1 MSLTVLHME
10 QRTDEWYQAR
20 LGMITASSA
29 GSLLTPT
36 GKVADNDSA
45 RRYVTSLAA
54 ERLAGYA
61 EPGRISADMWR
72 GIEEEPL
79 ARAAYVEHQRST
91 VIECGLMVR
100 DDWNFPIGYSP
111 NGLVDDV
118 GQIEIKSRLHHVH
131 VSTVLSASD
140 VPPEVWAQLQC
151 GLLVSGRAWADYISY
166 SSGMALW
173 VKRVY
178 SEPGWHKAIVQ
189 AATQAEDTIAAIVD
203 TYQSR
208 TEGLPVMPRT
218 PDYSEIEV

>member
-1 MSLTVLHME
+1 MNH
-10 QRTDEWYQAR
+10 
-20 LGMITASSA
+20 G
-29 GSLLTPT
+29 
-36 GKVADNDSA
+36 N
-45 RRYVTSLAA
+45 
-54 ERLAGYA
+54 ER
-61 EPGRISADMWR
+61 
-72 GIEEEPL
+72 
-79 ARAAYVEHQRST
+79 
-91 VIECGLMVR
+91 
-100 DDWNFPIGYSP
+100 
-111 NGLVDDV
+111 
-118 GQIEIKSRLHHVH
+118 IKSRLHHVH

-151 GLLVSGRAWADYISY
+151 GLLVSGRSWVDYISY

-178 SEPGWHKAIVQ
+178 PEPGWHKAIVQ

>member
-1 MSLTVLHME
+1 MSLVIRDVE
-10 QRTDEWYQAR
+10 QRSDEWYAAR
-20 LGMITASSA
+20 LGMITASSV
-29 GSLLTPT
+29 GVLLTPT

-45 RRYVTSLAA
+45 RRYVTRLAA

-91 VIECGLMVR
+91 VTECGLMVR
-100 DDWNFPIGYSP
+100 DDWGFPIGYSP
-111 NGLVDDV
+111 DGLVDDD

-151 GLLVSGRAWADYISY
+151 GLLVSGRSWVDYISY

-178 SEPGWHKAIVQ
+178 PEPSWHKAIVQ

-208 TEGLPVMPRT
+208 TDGLPVMPRT

>member
-1 MSLTVLHME
+1 MSLVIHDVE
-10 QRTDEWYQAR
+10 QRTDEWYAAR
-20 LGMITASSA
+20 LGMVTASSV
-29 GSLLTPT
+29 GVLLTPT

-91 VIECGLMVR
+91 VTECGLMVR
-100 DDWNFPIGYSP
+100 DDWGFPIGYSP
-111 NGLVDDV
+111 DGLVGDV

-151 GLLVSGRAWADYISY
+151 GLLVSGRSWVDYISY

-173 VKRVY
+173 VKRVHADDGY
-178 SEPGWHKAIVQ
+178 QRAIVA